1 MQLGPQFRELITLP
15 RSTNKAPSA
24 EEGGSAGYQRIYQYS
39 EYTGNTKRYT
49 SLTEFKKQRLLKT
62 DKGSLSGCIQR
73 NGNLGKIELQPFSI
87 SIKGLDTDFD
97 YQMVYST
104 EQWGQLIGFF

>member
-1 MQLGPQFRELITLP
+1 
-15 RSTNKAPSA
+15 
-24 EEGGSAGYQRIYQYS
+24 
-39 EYTGNTKRYT
+39 
-49 SLTEFKKQRLLKT
+49 
-62 DKGSLSGCIQR
+62 LSGCIQR

-104 EQWGQLIGFF
+104 EQWGALIGFF